1 MKWGMKEAMLVLKA
15 HPLKCASD
23 GEGFHDAFY
32 LATHI
37 GKCDDSVA
45 TAERRCLS
53 HEGSGNRQQK
63 GGIFAMKAVGAQQK
77 GGALA
82 TQAVGAQQK
91 GDALATKA
99 LETHKAKSVS

>member
-37 GKCDDSVA
+37 GKCD
-45 TAERRCLS
+45 
-53 HEGSGNRQQK
+53 
-63 GGIFAMKAVGAQQK
+63 
-77 GGALA
+77 
-82 TQAVGAQQK
+82 
-91 GDALATKA
+91 
-99 LETHKAKSVS
+99 